1 MRERAWL
8 GSRWVWLQAQV
19 SELEYGIRAL
29 TELYTHLRQGK
40 VTCFGL
46 FFFSFNFILI
56 MQLFLILIP

>member
-1 MRERAWL
+1 M
-8 GSRWVWLQAQV
+8 WLQAQV

-46 FFFSFNFILI
+46 FFFLQFYFNNAAFPD
-56 MQLFLILIP
+56 FNSVNTCP

>member
-1 MRERAWL
+1 M
-8 GSRWVWLQAQV
+8 WLQAQV

-46 FFFSFNFILI
+46 FFFPSIL
-56 MQLFLILIP
+56 F